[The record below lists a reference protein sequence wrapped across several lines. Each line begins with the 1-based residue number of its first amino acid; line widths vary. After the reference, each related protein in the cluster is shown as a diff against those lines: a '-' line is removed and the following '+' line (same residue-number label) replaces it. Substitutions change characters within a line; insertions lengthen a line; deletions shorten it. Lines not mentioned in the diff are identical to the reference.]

1 MSFFFFSLYYIYT
14 FGINKTYN
22 NINVMCD
29 KYEDKYE
36 GINMKMNM
44 RDKYE

>member
-36 GINMKMNM
+36 EINKHENEHE
-44 RDKYE
+44 R